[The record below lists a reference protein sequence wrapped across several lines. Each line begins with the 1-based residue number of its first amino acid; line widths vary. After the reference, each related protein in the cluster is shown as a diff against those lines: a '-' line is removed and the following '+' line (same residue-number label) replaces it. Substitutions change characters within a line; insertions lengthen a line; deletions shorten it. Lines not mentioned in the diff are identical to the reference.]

1 VWCSVDLRDGNQALI
16 EPMDIPRKLRMFQTL
31 VQIGFKEIEVGFPSA
46 SQVEFDFIRKL
57 IDEDLIP
64 QDVTIQVLTQAR
76 EPLIRR
82 TFEALQ
88 GARRVIV
95 HLYNATAPVMRKV
108 VLGLDEDGIVELATS
123 QARLFNELA
132 AQQPGTEWV
141 FQYSPEMFSGTELP
155 FAKRVVD
162 AVMDVWQPTP
172 QRKCIVNLPSTVE
185 HSTPNIFAD
194 MIEWMH
200 RHLARRDSIVLSVH
214 PHNDR
219 GTGTAAGEFA
229 VMAGADRLEGC
240 LFGNGERTGNL
251 DLVNVA
257 LNLYSQGVHP
267 GLDFSDI
274 DEIRRTVEHC
284 NQLPVHPRHPY
295 VGDLVYTSFSGSH
308 QDAIKKAFSARKDG
322 DIWDMPYLPLDPKDL
337 GRSYEA
343 VIRVN
348 SQSGKGGISYLLE
361 SEYGLE
367 LPRRLQI
374 EFSQVVQ
381 AVMDASGKELTAQD
395 HWSCSSASTA
405 GPSRRRAPAAEEA
418 GAAGTSVKL
427 SAEVVGGRC
436 WRCRAPATGRST
448 PSSKAWPAATGETM
462 RVLDYHEH
470 AIGAGA
476 DAGAVAYLE
485 LRVGER
491 RLFGVGMDANIVSAS
506 LKAIVSG
513 LQRAPGTGRSTGER
527 RRMADQLI
535 IFDTTLRDGE
545 QSPGASMTK
554 DEKLRIARQLERLK
568 VDVIEAGFAASSN
581 GDFEAVQAIARDQG
595 LHRLFAVAR
604 QRPRHQRAPPRR

>member
-1 VWCSVDLRDGNQALI
+1 MLKNPASKYRAFPPVHLADRSWPDAVLTRPPIWCSVDLRDGNQALI
-16 EPMDIPRKLRMFQTL
+16 EPMDIPRKLRMFKLL
-31 VQIGFKEIEVGFPSA
+31 VAIGFKEIEVGFPSA
-46 SQVEFDFIRKL
+46 SQVEFDFLRKL
-57 IDEDLIP
+57 IDENLVPD
-64 QDVTIQVLTQAR
+64 DVTIQVLTQAR

-88 GARRVIV
+88 GAKRAIV

-123 QARLFNELA
+123 QAKLFNELA
-132 AQQPGTEWV
+132 ASQSETHWT
-141 FQYSPEMFSGTELP
+141 FQYSPEMFSGTELA
-155 FAKRVVD
+155 FSKRVVD
-162 AVMDVWQPTP
+162 AVTDVWQPTP
-172 QRKCIVNLPSTVE
+172 GHKCIVNLPSTVE

-200 RHLARRDSIVLSVH
+200 RYLARRDAIVLSVH

-257 LNLYSQGVHP
+257 LNLYSQGVDP
-267 GLDFSDI
+267 GLNFSDI

-295 VGDLVYTSFSGSH
+295 AGDLVYTSFSGSH
-308 QDAIKKAFSARKDG
+308 QDAIKKAFAARKET
-322 DIWDMPYLPLDPKDL
+322 DIWDMPYLPVDPKDL

-381 AVMDASGKELTAQD
+381 TVMDATGKELTAQD
-395 HWSCSSASTA
+395 LYALFEREYRVRDVA
-405 GPSRRRAPAAEEA
+405 APLHQILTEA
-418 GAAGTSVKL
+418 GGNDGKPVILTADIDVMGRSFNIQGAGTGPIDAFVEGL
-427 SAEVVGGRC
+427 SR
-436 WRCRAPATGRST
+436 ATGQSV
-448 PSSKAWPAATGETM
+448 

-470 AIGAGA
+470 AVGSGAHVQ
-476 DAGAVAYLE
+476 AVAYLE
-485 LRVGER
+485 LRVGQQTV
-491 RLFGVGMDANIVSAS
+491 FGVGMDANIVSAS
-506 LKAIVSG
+506 LKAIISG
-513 LQRAPGTGRSTGER
+513 FQRAQPGEKTDAPSQT
-527 RRMADQLI
+527 
-535 IFDTTLRDGE
+535 
-545 QSPGASMTK
+545 SPQIK
-554 DEKLRIARQLERLK
+554 
-568 VDVIEAGFAASSN
+568 EAACPTN
-581 GDFEAVQAIARDQG
+581 
-595 LHRLFAVAR
+595 
-604 QRPRHQRAPPRR
+604 

>member
-1 VWCSVDLRDGNQALI
+1 MLKNPASKYRSFPPVGLRDRTWPDAVITRPPVWCSVDLRDGNQALI
-16 EPMDIPRKLRMFQTL
+16 EPMDVARKLRMFQTL
-31 VQIGFKEIEVGFPSA
+31 VDIGFKQIEVGFPSA
-46 SQVEFDFIRKL
+46 SQIEFDFVRKL
-57 IDEDLIP
+57 IDDDLVP
-64 QDVTIQVLTQAR
+64 DDVTIQVLTQAR

-82 TFEALQ
+82 TFESLV
-88 GARRVIV
+88 GARRAIV
-95 HLYNATAPVMRKV
+95 HLYNATAPVMRRV

-123 QARLFNELA
+123 QARLFTALA
-132 AQQPGTEWV
+132 QAQPQTQWT
-141 FQYSPEMFSGTELP
+141 FQYSPEMFSGTELA
-155 FAKRVVD
+155 FSKRVVD
-162 AVMDVWQPTP
+162 AVTAVWQPTP
-172 QRKCIVNLPSTVE
+172 ERKCIVNLPSTVE
-185 HSTPNIFAD
+185 HSTPNLFAD

-257 LNLYSQGVHP
+257 LNLYSQGVDP

-274 DEIRRTVEHC
+274 DAVRHTVEHC

-295 VGDLVYTSFSGSH
+295 AGDLVYTSFSGSH
-308 QDAIKKAFSARKDG
+308 QDAIKKALAARRDG
-322 DIWDMPYLPLDPKDL
+322 DIWEMPYLPLDPKDL

-381 AVMDASGKELTAQD
+381 SAMDASGKEFTAHDLFDLFEREYSVHSTEAPIHRVLEEDSGSLELTAEVRLGEESTWIRGKGNGPIDAFVDGLSQ
-395 HWSCSSASTA
+395 AS
-405 GPSRRRAPAAEEA
+405 GQPI
-418 GAAGTSVKL
+418 
-427 SAEVVGGRC
+427 
-436 WRCRAPATGRST
+436 
-448 PSSKAWPAATGETM
+448 
-462 RVLDYHEH
+462 RVLNYHEH
-470 AIGAGA
+470 SIGTGSSAQAI
-476 DAGAVAYLE
+476 AYLE
-485 LRVGER
+485 LRIGDR
-491 RLFGVGMDANIVSAS
+491 TLFGVGTDSDIVSAS

-513 LQRAPGTGRSTGER
+513 LQRHR
-527 RRMADQLI
+527 
-535 IFDTTLRDGE
+535 
-545 QSPGASMTK
+545 
-554 DEKLRIARQLERLK
+554 
-568 VDVIEAGFAASSN
+568 
-581 GDFEAVQAIARDQG
+581 QG
-595 LHRLFAVAR
+595 LVPCEVIAK
-604 QRPRHQRAPPRR
+604 